1 MATARWSKDWK
12 RRESLGS
19 ALLQLAL
26 VAAVLGLGVYL
37 VYRRGTARKELAQVM
52 REARNTAQR
61 GNREDLRAALGV
73 VDRALKLDTS
83 AADPNAFAAALWTD
97 LWLDHHE
104 PGARDKALESLEK
117 AERAGARTADRY
129 GVEAQ
134 HRLAAGDPAA
144 VVTFVEDLRQ
154 RGGSGARLF
163 LAEAQA
169 LRALG
174 RRSEARASL
183 LAAMDK
189 DYRDG
194 RLACALGEALL
205 EDGTPGAIDTFS
217 RVTLEHPDLVRA
229 RLGLALARLLKG
241 EKLAQVEAELTE
253 LLARERELSSVERAR
268 AEAINA
274 GLLEAQG
281 HYDEALT
288 QAQSALLI
296 EPKEVWAMLF
306 RARALA
312 ATGDARAGQ
321 AFSALIDAAP
331 AAPLFYFEG
340 AARLQ
345 RARQA
350 DAATALLD
358 RYEVFFR
365 AVKSPGADGGRAD
378 GGEELS
384 PLERD
389 DRYWLARGDLLKSAG
404 HLDGAGAAYERAI
417 NAEASNLAR
426 AVYAKASLLVARG
439 EPALAQALLA
449 NITPPDGSGPPE
461 AYLAMGELLFQRKE
475 WGAGAQSF
483 AFGLTALRA
492 AHAPSTRL
500 TEVLLDVERRL
511 KAGGQR
517 ELAKLWMDEAR
528 PLAQ

>member
-1 MATARWSKDWK
+1 
-12 RRESLGS
+12 
-19 ALLQLAL
+19 
-26 VAAVLGLGVYL
+26 
-37 VYRRGTARKELAQVM
+37 
-52 REARNTAQR
+52 
-61 GNREDLRAALGV
+61 
-73 VDRALKLDTS
+73 
-83 AADPNAFAAALWTD
+83 
-97 LWLDHHE
+97 
-104 PGARDKALESLEK
+104 
-117 AERAGARTADRY
+117 
-129 GVEAQ
+129 
-134 HRLAAGDPAA
+134 
-144 VVTFVEDLRQ
+144 
-154 RGGSGARLF
+154 
-163 LAEAQA
+163 
-169 LRALG
+169 
-174 RRSEARASL
+174 
-183 LAAMDK
+183 
-189 DYRDG
+189 
-194 RLACALGEALL
+194 
-205 EDGTPGAIDTFS
+205 
-217 RVTLEHPDLVRA
+217 VRA

-312 ATGDARAGQ
+312 ATGDARAGP

-331 AAPLFYFEG
+331 AAPQFYFEG

-345 RARQA
+345 RARQS
-350 DAATALLD
+350 DAAAALLD
-358 RYEVFFR
+358 RYESFF
-365 AVKSPGADGGRAD
+365 ASVKGPGVDGGRAD
-378 GGEELS
+378 GGRELS

-404 HLDGAGAAYERAI
+404 HLDEAGSAYERAI
-417 NAEASNLAR
+417 DAGASHLAR

-439 EPALAQALLA
+439 EPAQAQAFLA
-449 NITPPDGSGPPE
+449 NITPPDGTGPPE
-461 AYLAMGELLFQRKE
+461 AYLAMGELLFQGKE

>member
-52 REARNTAQR
+52 REARTTAQR

-73 VDRALKLDTS
+73 VDRALKLDAS

-104 PGARDKALESLEK
+104 PDARDKAVESLEK
-117 AERAGARTADRY
+117 AERAGARSADRY

-144 VVTFVEDLRQ
+144 VVSFVEDLRQ
-154 RGGSGARLF
+154 QGGSGARLF

-169 LRALG
+169 LRAQG
-174 RRSEARASL
+174 RLSEARASL

-205 EDGTPGAIDTFS
+205 EDGTPGAIDTFG
-217 RVTLEHPDLVRA
+217 RVALEHPDLVRA

-312 ATGDARAGQ
+312 ATGDARAAE

-345 RARQA
+345 RARQP
-350 DAATALLD
+350 DAATSLLD
-358 RYEVFFR
+358 RYEAFFA
-365 AVKSPGADGGRAD
+365 AVKRPGADGGR
-378 GGEELS
+378 ELS
-384 PLERD
+384 FLERD
-389 DRYWLARGDLLKSAG
+389 DRYWLTRGDLLKSAG
-404 HLDGAGAAYERAI
+404 HLEQASTAYERAI
-417 NAEASNLAR
+417 DAKASNLAR

-449 NITPPDGSGPPE
+449 NITPPDGTGPPE
-461 AYLAMGELLFQRKE
+461 AYLAMGELLFQKKE
-475 WGAGAQSF
+475 WGAGCQSF
-483 AFGLTALRA
+483 AFGLTALKA

-517 ELAKLWMDEAR
+517 DLAKLWMDEAK
-528 PLAQ
+528 PMAQ